1 MANKINIEKNIESFN
16 EQVNNG
22 GIRGFVKNQLKPW
35 QDYLSAECCGTPR
48 EILEKLMDK
57 YCPGWR
63 KLNIVDLV
71 PMLEAVDVILQ
82 QELGISAK
90 TKVEVTKRRPGRPRK
105 NQQVNIDI
113 H

>member
-1 MANKINIEKNIESFN
+1 
-16 EQVNNG
+16 
-22 GIRGFVKNQLKPW
+22 
-35 QDYLSAECCGTPR
+35 
-48 EILEKLMDK
+48 MDK

-105 NQQVNIDI
+105 IQIQ
-113 H
+113 

>member
-1 MANKINIEKNIESFN
+1 MANKINIEKNIESFK
-16 EQVNNG
+16 EHVNNG
-22 GIRGFVKNQLKPW
+22 GIRDFVKNQLKPW
-35 QDYLSAECCGTPR
+35 QDYLSAECCGTAR

-105 NQQVNIDI
+105 IQIQ
-113 H
+113 